1 MVPSSSIRPPVVETP
16 EWDLPLGKGLFTMGF
31 RSLKKWQSRHWTRN
45 RKIRSTEWPYPIQV
59 CHLGS
64 LPLHMVTMSMD
75 HKNQWLFSST
85 KDLLTLGFLSV
96 FLADVK
102 IFGAFVLK
110 STLYQVGFQ
119 KCESPNC
126 QRKLILMFNYNNSET
141 ESPF

>member
-1 MVPSSSIRPPVVETP
+1 
-16 EWDLPLGKGLFTMGF
+16 
-31 RSLKKWQSRHWTRN
+31 
-45 RKIRSTEWPYPIQV
+45 
-59 CHLGS
+59 
-64 LPLHMVTMSMD
+64 MVTMSMD